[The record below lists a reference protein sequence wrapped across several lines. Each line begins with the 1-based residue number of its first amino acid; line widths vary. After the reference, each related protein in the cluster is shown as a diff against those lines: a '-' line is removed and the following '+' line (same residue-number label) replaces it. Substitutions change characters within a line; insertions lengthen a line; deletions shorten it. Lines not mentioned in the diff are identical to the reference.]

1 MFRMK
6 MNLFTLLFHFEIF
19 QRLIVV
25 KSHFANKI
33 PRNGA
38 VTVLL

>member
-1 MFRMK
+1 MK

-19 QRLIVV
+19 LRLTVV

-38 VTVLL
+38 AVTVLW